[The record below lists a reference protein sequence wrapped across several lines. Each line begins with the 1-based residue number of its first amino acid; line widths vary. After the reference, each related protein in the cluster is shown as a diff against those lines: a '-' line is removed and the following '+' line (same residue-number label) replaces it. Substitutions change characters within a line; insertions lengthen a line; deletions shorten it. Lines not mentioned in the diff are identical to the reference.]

1 MPVEEGVVL
10 TLAID
15 REWKLFESD
24 VCRVGSDNLFG
35 DSVLEFV
42 SGGTPGAATRET
54 QDGEYL
60 NGQVASNPLDAMRV
74 VVDMKKEF
82 NNALLA
88 IRTAGEEVGGVAE
101 SLNQVVAS
109 NQHQFNRILGQ
120 TETAL
125 SRFDTTMVA
134 INQVVS
140 NEDLQLALEE
150 ALEGFPQVMSDVGQ
164 LLQSVRRVTD
174 EAERNLL
181 NIRGLTEPLG
191 KQGKEIVSK
200 LNRGAGRIDELL
212 IEFQTFGEKLNGNG
226 TIGQLVHNPE
236 LYQNLNRATQNIEEL
251 SRQLRPIVND
261 ARVAVD
267 KVARNPRML
276 GVQGA
281 LQRRTSGIK

>member
-1 MPVEEGVVL
+1 MDDRIIHFRVGVFVVIVATALMTLTLVYLFGELPGHSRKLIYVRFDDVTGVTPETPVRKNGILIGRVRKMMPVEEGVVL

-125 SRFDTTMVA
+125 
-134 INQVVS
+134 
-140 NEDLQLALEE
+140 
-150 ALEGFPQVMSDVGQ
+150 
-164 LLQSVRRVTD
+164 QSV
-174 EAERNLL
+174 
-181 NIRGLTEPLG
+181 
-191 KQGKEIVSK
+191 
-200 LNRGAGRIDELL
+200 
-212 IEFQTFGEKLNGNG
+212 
-226 TIGQLVHNPE
+226 
-236 LYQNLNRATQNIEEL
+236 
-251 SRQLRPIVND
+251 
-261 ARVAVD
+261 
-267 KVARNPRML
+267 
-276 GVQGA
+276 
-281 LQRRTSGIK
+281 